1 MQQERGQVMKWLSK
15 ISEHYQQTEDGT
27 ARAYVHYYIYR
38 VSAGEWRAGR
48 YWFNRDVDFR
58 LRFTSAKVA
67 RDYLEI
73 YDSEAVL
80 ITAV

>member
-1 MQQERGQVMKWLSK
+1 MKWNSR
-15 ISEHYQQTEDGT
+15 ITESYQETAEGT
-27 ARAYVHYYIYR
+27 ARAHSKYYLYR
-38 VSAGEWRAGR
+38 VRRGEWRAGR

-58 LRFTSAKVA
+58 LEFSSAKVA

-73 YDSEAVL
+73 YDREAVL